1 MSALITICARSGSK
15 GLPGKHMRMFNGK
28 PLIQWTIEQAVECGL
43 GIVCGSS
50 DDSKLCDFMVDSGA
64 AACLHRSP
72 RLAKDDTPKLDV
84 LRDAMDWF
92 NNSFCDLSGQE
103 KCDTLIDLDA
113 TNPCRTVEHILEA
126 KWKFDKEKPDVLFSV
141 TPAKKNPQFNQVEI
155 CNGHP
160 FVYDGGGVTS
170 RQEAV
175 ELFDMNSSIYIYDTK
190 WLADPKNVH
199 PVCFNSK
206 AFVMSKYSFL
216 DIDSI
221 EDFVAAEALDRR
233 YCIENVGSSAT

>member
-1 MSALITICARSGSK
+1 MSTLITICARAGSK
-15 GLPGKHMRMFNGK
+15 GLPGKHMRLFNGK
-28 PLIQWTIEQAVECGL
+28 PLIQWTIEQAIECGL
-43 GIVCGSS
+43 GPVVVSS
-50 DDSKLCDFMVDSGA
+50 DDGGVIGTAMELGLSVLLRPDD
-64 AACLHRSP
+64 
-72 RLAKDDTPKLDV
+72 LARDDTPKLDV
-84 LRDAMDWF
+84 LRNIMSCYESDI
-92 NNSFCDLSGQE
+92 
-103 KCDTLIDLDA
+103 LIDLDA

-126 KWKFDKEKPDVLFSV
+126 KWKFDNEKPDVLFSV
-141 TPAKKNPQFNQVEI
+141 TSAKKNPQFNQVEI
-155 CNGHP
+155 CDGHP
-160 FVYDGGGVTS
+160 FVYEGEGVTS

-221 EDFVAAEALDRR
+221 EDFVAAEALHRR

>member
-1 MSALITICARSGSK
+1 MSTLITICARAGSK
-15 GLPGKHMRMFNGK
+15 GLPGKHMRLFNGK
-28 PLIQWTIEQAVECGL
+28 PLIQWTIEQAIECGL
-43 GIVCGSS
+43 GPVVVSS
-50 DDSKLCDFMVDSGA
+50 DDGGVIGTAMELGLSVLLRPDD
-64 AACLHRSP
+64 
-72 RLAKDDTPKLDV
+72 LARDDTPKLDV
-84 LRDAMDWF
+84 LRNIMSCYESDI
-92 NNSFCDLSGQE
+92 
-103 KCDTLIDLDA
+103 LIDLDA

-126 KWKFDKEKPDVLFSV
+126 KWKFDNEKPDVLFSV
-141 TPAKKNPQFNQVEI
+141 TSAKKNPQFNQVEI
-155 CNGHP
+155 CDGHP
-160 FVYDGGGVTS
+160 FVYEGEGVTS

-206 AFVMSKYSFL
+206 AFVMPKYSFL

-221 EDFVAAEALDRR
+221 EDFVAAEALHRR